1 MVDNLTT
8 IMARTSTSY
17 AIYKKEGNYEDG
29 RAFDSVYYR
38 TMDLTYVLYKYN
50 FEEEYR
56 RRHLNSIVKF
66 EAAYFLLQSWC
77 NAYPADTN
85 SVKRLE
91 EYRRFYRNVVA
102 YDRDEFNRYIK
113 GIRERQAAERLRTK
127 PLRAYTP
134 RAFTVLIRKYFRP
147 LLKKLAAREA
157 QIHDQTNQTAAK
169 AAADTDTLAAHA

>member
-1 MVDNLTT
+1 MVDDLTR

-29 RAFDSVYYR
+29 KAFDSVYYR
-38 TMDLTYVLYKYN
+38 TMDMTYVLYKYN

-77 NAYPADTN
+77 NTFPTDTG

-102 YDRDEFNRYIK
+102 YDRGEFNQYMRDMRNK
-113 GIRERQAAERLRTK
+113 LVEERRRTK

-134 RAFTVLIRKYFRP
+134 AVVTILLRKYFRP
-147 LLKKLAAREA
+147 LLKKLAEREA
-157 QIHDQTNQTAAK
+157 QIHVQTKQTAAK
-169 AAADTDTLAAHA
+169 ATDTDSLPIHA

>member
-1 MVDNLTT
+1 MVDEQARL
-8 IMARTSTSY
+8 MARTSTTY

-38 TMDLTYVLYKYN
+38 TMDMTYVLFKYN

-77 NAYPADTN
+77 NTFPADTG

-102 YDRDEFNRYIK
+102 YDRGEFNRYIN
-113 GIRERQAAERLRTK
+113 GIRERQAAERRRTK
-127 PLRAYTP
+127 PLRDYMP
-134 RAFTVLIRKYFRP
+134 GAFTILIRKYFRP
-147 LLKKLAAREA
+147 LLKKLAEREA
-157 QIHDQTNQTAAK
+157 QIHVQTKQTAK
-169 AAADTDTLAAHA
+169 VTGTDTLAVHA